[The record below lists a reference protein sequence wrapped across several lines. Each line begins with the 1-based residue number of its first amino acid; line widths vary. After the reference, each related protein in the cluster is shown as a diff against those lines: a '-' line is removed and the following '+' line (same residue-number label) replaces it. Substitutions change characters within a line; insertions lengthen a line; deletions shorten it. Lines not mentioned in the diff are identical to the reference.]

1 MDIDGLKPETQARL
15 SIDEQLRLAGWKV
28 QTWPAANLGEGLG
41 VAIREYPTDSGPA
54 DYILFVNR
62 KAVGVIEAKKD
73 DCILSQVED
82 QTLRYASSKI
92 KFQNNQEPL
101 SFLFEATSQV
111 IQFTD
116 LRDPTPRSRE
126 IFHFF
131 KPETLQEW
139 IKQESSLRHNLKNN
153 MPELPKANLREC
165 QISAIT
171 GLEKSLAANHPRSLI
186 HMATGAGKTFTA
198 INAVYRLLNHGGAK
212 RILFLVD
219 TRNLGK
225 QAQQEFHA
233 FKPQG
238 KQTFFHENHIVQ
250 RLTSSTIDSAAEVCI
265 CTIQRMYSILS
276 GKSIDESTEDIS
288 LHEMKQ
294 NQQQAKLVK
303 YNPAV
308 PIETF
313 DFIIVDEC
321 HRSIYNLWKQV
332 LDYFDAFIIG
342 LTATPDKRTFG
353 FFKENIVAEY
363 SYEDSVLDGVNVGY
377 DVYEIETEIGNKG
390 AELKAKEWLDHRDKL
405 TRKKRWAQAEEDNS
419 YTSKDLDR
427 SVVNV
432 SQIRQVIKAMKKA
445 VETQIY
451 PDRKEVPKTLI
462 FAKTDSHADDIIQ
475 IVREEYGQGN
485 EFCKKVT
492 YNAKDPDGILNDFR
506 NDFNPRITVTV
517 DMIATGTDVKP
528 LEILLFMRDVRSK
541 GYYEQMKGRGVRSL
555 SYEDLHNVSKSA
567 SSDKERFVLI
577 DAVGVEKSL
586 KTESRPLERNPNLS
600 LKDLLQGVAM
610 GHRDDDTIQSLA
622 NRLTRLSKQLDKRGL
637 AEVEKLTGKPL
648 PQVARDLLTALDPDA
663 INQRALANAKAAG
676 ITLDEESLTESER
689 QSAKEQLIDKACQTF
704 DNPATREGIESARR
718 QREQLID
725 HINLD
730 TVTYSGYSSQAA
742 DNAAKVIQSFK
753 DFIEQY
759 KDDIQAL
766 SFFYQ
771 QPYQRRGLTFAMLE
785 ELHQALSK
793 PPLLLT
799 TEKLWSAYERLNQ
812 GNKQAAAKKNNS
824 NKGKKV
830 NSQRQ
835 LTDIISLIRFA
846 IGLDTELKPFSEQ
859 VDAKFKQWIF
869 RHNAQRS
876 TAFTEQQTQW
886 LRLIKEHIAANCA
899 IERDD
904 FDYSPF
910 SDHGGLQKAWGL
922 FAVNNPNS
930 NGQNNEL
937 DSLLAEMNQ
946 ELIA

>member
-1 MDIDGLKPETQARL
+1 MDIYGLKPETQARVL
-15 SIDEQLRLAGWKV
+15 IDEQLNLAGWKV
-28 QTWPAANLGEGLG
+28 QTWPKVNLGEGLG
-41 VAIREYPTDSGPA
+41 VVVREYPTDTGPA
-54 DYILFVNR
+54 DYLLFINR
-62 KAVGVIEAKKD
+62 TAVGVIEAKKD
-73 DCILSQVED
+73 QTILNQVEE
-82 QTLRYASSKI
+82 QTLRYATSNI
-92 KFQNNQEPL
+92 KYRKDKEPL
-101 SFLFEATSQV
+101 PFLFEATSQV
-111 IQFTD
+111 IHFTD
-116 LRDPTPRSRE
+116 LRDPAPRARE
-126 IFHFF
+126 IFHFY

-139 IKQESSLRHNLKNN
+139 FKQESTLRTRLKEN
-153 MPELPKANLREC
+153 MPSLPKANLREC
-165 QISAIT
+165 QVSAIT
-171 GLEKSLAANHPRSLI
+171 GLEKSLSENRSRSLI

-250 RLTSSTIDSAAEVCI
+250 RLSSNTVDSAAEVCI

-276 GKSIDESTEDIS
+276 GSPIDESAEDTS
-288 LHEMKQ
+288 LHEVKQ
-294 NQQQAKLVK
+294 NQQQAKFVQ

-332 LDYFDAFIIG
+332 LDYFDAFTIG

-353 FFKENIVAEY
+353 FFNENIVAEY

-377 DVYEIETEIGNKG
+377 DVYEIETEIGDKG

-405 TRKKRWAQAEEDNS
+405 TRKKRWAQAEEDS
-419 YTSKDLDR
+419 AYTSKELDR
-427 SVVNV
+427 SVVNI
-432 SQIRQVIKAMKKA
+432 SQIRQVIRAMKKA
-445 VETQIY
+445 VETEIF
-451 PDRKEVPKTLI
+451 PTRKEVPKTLI

-492 YNAKDPDGILNDFR
+492 YSAKDPDGILNDFR
-506 NDFNPRITVTV
+506 NDFFPRITVTV

-567 SSDKERFVLI
+567 TCDKDRFVLI

-586 KTESRPLERNPNLS
+586 KTESRPLERNPNLAM
-600 LKDLLQGVAM
+600 KDLLQGVAM

-637 AEVEKLTGKPL
+637 DKVAKLAGKPL
-648 PQVARDLLTALDPDA
+648 PQLARELLMAIDPDTINKQA
-663 INQRALANAKAAG
+663 IDNAKNLG
-676 ITLDEESLTESER
+676 VDRTEETLTDQER
-689 QSAKEQLIDKACQTF
+689 DTAKVQLIDKACECF
-704 DNPATREGIESARR
+704 DNPETRETIESARR
-718 QREQLID
+718 EREQLID

-730 TVTYSGYSSQAA
+730 TVTYSGYSSHAA
-742 DNAAKVIQSFK
+742 DNAEQVIKSFK
-753 DFIEQY
+753 DFIEQH

-771 QPYQRRGLTFAMLE
+771 QPYQRRGLTFEMVE
-785 ELHQALSK
+785 ELHQVLNK

-799 TEKLWSAYERLNQ
+799 TEKLWNAYERINAT
-812 GNKQAAAKKNNS
+812 NSKSSNN
-824 NKGKKV
+824 
-830 NSQRQ
+830 QRQ
-835 LTDIISLIRFA
+835 IADIISLVRFA
-846 IGLDTELKPFSEQ
+846 IGLDAELKPFAEQ
-859 VDAKFKQWIF
+859 VDAKFKKWIF

-876 TAFTEQQTQW
+876 TAFSEQQTQW
-886 LRLIKEHIAANCA
+886 LRLIKDHIAASCS

-910 SDHGGLQKAWGL
+910 SDNGGLQKAWGL
-922 FAVNNPNS
+922 FEY
-930 NGQNNEL
+930 EL
-937 DSLLAEMNQ
+937 DSLLTEMNQ

>member
-15 SIDEQLRLAGWKV
+15 SIDEQLKLAGWTV
-28 QTWPAANLGEGLG
+28 QTWPKVNLGEGLG
-41 VAIREYPTDSGPA
+41 VVVREYPTDSGPA
-54 DYILFVNR
+54 DYVLFVNR
-62 KAVGVIEAKKD
+62 QAVGVIEAKKD
-73 DCILSQVED
+73 ETILSNVED
-82 QTLRYASSKI
+82 QTLRYATSKI
-92 KFQNNQEPL
+92 KFRKDEAPL
-101 SFLFEATSQV
+101 SFLFEATSMV

-116 LRDPTPRSRE
+116 LRDPAPRARE
-126 IFHFF
+126 IFYFF
-131 KPETLQEW
+131 KPETLAEW
-139 IKQESSLRHNLKNN
+139 VKQESSLRTHLKND
-153 MPELPKANLREC
+153 MPDLPKANLREC

-171 GLEKSLAANHPRSLI
+171 GLEKSLAENRPRSLI

-198 INAVYRLLNHGGAK
+198 INSVYRLLNHGGAK

-238 KQTFFHENHIVQ
+238 KESFFHENHVVQ

-276 GKSIDESTEDIS
+276 GKPIDESAEDLS
-288 LHEMKQ
+288 LHEIKQ

-332 LDYFDAFIIG
+332 LDYFDAFTIG
-342 LTATPDKRTFG
+342 LTATPDKRTLG
-353 FFKENIVAEY
+353 FFDENIVAEY

-405 TRKKRWAQAEEDNS
+405 TRKKRWAQAEEDSN
-419 YTSKDLDR
+419 YTSKELDR
-427 SVVNV
+427 SVVNK
-432 SQIRQVIKAMKKA
+432 SQIRQVIRAMKKA
-445 VETQIY
+445 VETEIF
-451 PDRKEVPKTLI
+451 PNRKEVPKTLI

-485 EFCKKVT
+485 EFCKKIT
-492 YNAKDPDGILNDFR
+492 YNAKNPDAILNDFR
-506 NDFNPRITVTV
+506 IDFNPRITVTV

-567 SSDKERFVLI
+567 TSDKDRFILI

-586 KTESRPLERNPNLS
+586 KTESRPLERTPNLS

-622 NRLTRLSKQLDKRGL
+622 SRLTRLSKQLDKRGL
-637 AEVEKLTGKPL
+637 DKVEKLAGKPL
-648 PQVARDLLTALDPDA
+648 PQLARELLTAIDPDA
-663 INQRALANAKAAG
+663 INQQALVNAKKSG
-676 ITLDEESLTESER
+676 ITRDVDSLTNNER
-689 QSAKEQLIDKACQTF
+689 QNAKEQLIDQACATF
-704 DNPATREGIESARR
+704 DNPDTRDIIESARR
-718 QREQLID
+718 EREQLID

-742 DNAAKVIQSFK
+742 DNAEKVIQTFK
-753 DFIEQY
+753 DFIEQH

-766 SFFYQ
+766 SFFYK

-785 ELHQALSK
+785 ELHLALSK

-799 TEKLWSAYERLNQ
+799 TEKLWNAYERVNQ
-812 GNKQAAAKKNNS
+812 DSDANNKRKA
-824 NKGKKV
+824 

-846 IGLDTELKPFSEQ
+846 IGLDGELKPFAEQ
-859 VDAKFKQWIF
+859 VDAKFKKWIF

-876 TAFTEQQTQW
+876 TAFTEQQMQW
-886 LRLIKEHIAANCA
+886 LRLIKDHIAASCA
-899 IERDD
+899 IDRDD

-910 SDHGGLQKAWGL
+910 SNNGGLQKAWAL
-922 FAVNNPNS
+922 FS
-930 NGQNNEL
+930 NGDKNEL
-937 DSLLAEMNQ
+937 DSLLTEMNQ

>member
-1 MDIDGLKPETQARL
+1 MDIEGLQPEAQARIT
-15 SIDEQLRLAGWKV
+15 IDEKLKLAGWKI
-28 QTWPAANLGEGLG
+28 QTWPNTNLSEGVG
-41 VAIREYPTDSGPA
+41 VAIREYPVDSGKGKYTDSA
-54 DYILFVNR
+54 DYLLFINR

-73 DCILSQVED
+73 ETILSQVEE
-82 QTLRYASSKI
+82 QTLRYATGKI
-92 KFQNNQEPL
+92 KFRNEKEPL

-111 IQFTD
+111 IHYTD
-116 LRDPTPRSRE
+116 LRDPAPRARE

-131 KPETLQEW
+131 KPETLQEYL
-139 IKQESSLRHNLKNN
+139 QQSNSLRHRLKNE
-153 MPELPKANLREC
+153 MPELPKAKLREC
-165 QISAIT
+165 QVSAIT
-171 GLEKSLAANHPRSLI
+171 GLEKSLADNRPRSLI

-198 INAVYRLLNHGGAK
+198 INSVYRLINNGGAK

-238 KQTFFHENHIVQ
+238 KETFFHENHIVQ
-250 RLTSSTIDSAAEVCI
+250 RLNSSTIDNAAEVCI

-276 GKSIDESTEDIS
+276 GKPIDESAEDLS
-288 LHEMKQ
+288 LHEIKQ
-294 NQQQAKLVK
+294 NKQQAKLVK
-303 YNPAV
+303 YIPAV

-342 LTATPDKRTFG
+342 LTATPDKRTLG
-353 FFKENIVAEY
+353 FFNENIVAEY

-405 TRKKRWAQAEEDNS
+405 TRKKRWAQAEEES
-419 YTSKDLDR
+419 AYTSKELDR
-427 SVVNV
+427 SVVNT

-445 VETQIY
+445 VETEIF
-451 PDRKEVPKTLI
+451 PSRKEVPKTLI

-528 LEILLFMRDVRSK
+528 LEVLLFMRDVRSK

-555 SYEDLHNVSKSA
+555 GFEDLHNVSKSA
-567 SSDKERFVLI
+567 TSAKDRFVLI
-577 DAVGVEKSL
+577 DAVGVEKSQ
-586 KTESRPLERNPNLS
+586 KTESRPLERSPNLS
-600 LKDLLQGVAM
+600 MKDLLQGVAM

-622 NRLTRLSKQLDKRGL
+622 NRLTRLGKQIDKRGHDKI
-637 AEVEKLTGKPL
+637 EKLTKKS
-648 PQVARDLLTALDPDA
+648 VAQLARELLTSLDPDA
-663 INQRALANAKAAG
+663 INQQALANAKQQG
-676 ITLDEESLTESER
+676 ITRSEDSLTYNDRET
-689 QSAKEQLIDKACQTF
+689 AKQQLIDKACESF
-704 DNPATREGIESARR
+704 DNPDAREVIESARR
-718 QREQLID
+718 EREQLID

-730 TVTYSGYSSQAA
+730 TVTYAGYSNQAEE
-742 DNAAKVIQSFK
+742 NAEKVIQSFK
-753 DFIEQY
+753 EFIEQH
-759 KDDIQAL
+759 KEDIQAL

-771 QPYQRRGLTFAMLE
+771 QPYQRRPLTFSMLE
-785 ELHQALSK
+785 ELHETLNK

-799 TEKLWSAYERLNQ
+799 TEKLWNAYERINST
-812 GNKQAAAKKNNS
+812 NTSKKN
-824 NKGKKV
+824 KKA
-830 NSQRQ
+830 NTQRQ
-835 LTDIISLIRFA
+835 LTDIISLIKFA
-846 IGLDTELKPFSEQ
+846 IGLDEELKPFAEHIDS
-859 VDAKFKQWIF
+859 KFKKWIF
-869 RHNAQRS
+869 RHNAQRK
-876 TAFTEQQTQW
+876 TAFTEDQTNW
-886 LRLIKEHIAANCA
+886 LRLIKDHIAASCF

-910 SDHGGLQKAWGL
+910 SDHGGLQKVWGL
-922 FAVNNPNS
+922 FSSDNK
-930 NGQNNEL
+930 NEL
-937 DSLLAEMNQ
+937 DSLMAEMNQ

>member
-1 MDIDGLKPETQARL
+1 MDMKGLKPEAKARL
-15 SIDEQLRLAGWKV
+15 SIDEQLKLAGWEV

-73 DCILSQVED
+73 DSILSQVED
-82 QTLRYASSKI
+82 QTLRYATSKI
-92 KFQNNQEPL
+92 KFRQDSAPL

-111 IQFTD
+111 THFTD
-116 LRDPTPRSRE
+116 LRDPAPRARE

-139 IKQESSLRHNLKNN
+139 LKKESSLRTRLKHK
-153 MPELPKANLREC
+153 MPELPKSNLREC

-171 GLEKSLAANHPRSLI
+171 GLEKSLAANRPRALI

-250 RLTSSTIDSAAEVCI
+250 RLMSSTIDNAAEVCI

-276 GKSIDESTEDIS
+276 GKLIDESVEDIS
-288 LHEMKQ
+288 LHEINQ

-303 YNPAV
+303 YNPVV
-308 PIETF
+308 PVETF

-332 LDYFDAFIIG
+332 LDYFDAFTIG

-353 FFKENIVAEY
+353 FFNENIVAEY

-405 TRKKRWAQAEEDNS
+405 TRKKRWAQAEEDSS
-419 YTSKDLDR
+419 YTSKELDR
-427 SVVNV
+427 SVVNT
-432 SQIRQVIKAMKKA
+432 SQIRQVIRAMKKA
-445 VETQIY
+445 VETDIF
-451 PDRKEVPKTLI
+451 PNRKEVPKTLI
-462 FAKTDSHADDIIQ
+462 FAKTDSHADDIVQ
-475 IVREEYGQGN
+475 IVREEYDQGN

-492 YNAKDPDGILNDFR
+492 YSAKDPDSILNDFR

-567 SSDKERFVLI
+567 TSDKDRFVLI
-577 DAVGVEKSL
+577 DAVGVENSL
-586 KTESRPLERNPNLS
+586 KTESRPLERKPNLA

-622 NRLTRLSKQLDKRGL
+622 NRLTRLSKQLDKRTLG
-637 AEVEKLTGKPL
+637 EVEKLTGKPL
-648 PQVARDLLTALDPDA
+648 PQLARELLTALDADA
-663 INQRALANAKAAG
+663 INQQALADAKAAG
-676 ITLDEESLTESER
+676 ITRSTESLTDGER
-689 QSAKEQLIDKACQTF
+689 KAAKEQLVDKACQTF

-725 HINLD
+725 HINID
-730 TVTYSGYSSQAA
+730 TVTSSGYSSQAV

-753 DFIEQY
+753 DFIEQH

-771 QPYQRRGLTFAMLE
+771 QPYQRRDLTFAMLE

-799 TEKLWSAYERLNQ
+799 TEKLWSAYERLNHSNNQ
-812 GNKQAAAKKNNS
+812 GNQQATSKNK
-824 NKGKKV
+824 NKTV

-846 IGLDTELKPFSEQ
+846 IGLDSELKPFAEQ
-859 VDAKFKQWIF
+859 VDAKFKKWIF

-876 TAFTEQQTQW
+876 TAFSDQQMQW
-886 LRLIKEHIAANCA
+886 LRLIKEHIASSCA

-910 SDHGGLQKAWGL
+910 SDQGGLQKAWRL
-922 FAVNNPNS
+922 FSVS
-930 NGQNNEL
+930 NTSSHGKDNEF
-937 DSLLAEMNQ
+937 DSLLTEMNQ